1 MERGILARRMPAAN
15 APMGQRASDNKAPN
29 ELTMSK
35 ESEGEHKPPLLSK
48 FRQVSCPIQDIKRRG
63 HWTRGHRKPQQETYQ
78 EIISDRVL
86 NISRPARSHTQE
98 AAAHDRWMESP
109 KEATVSSDREASSD
123 RQKLLRECVSGRG
136 RALLTERRGCEETE
150 GCFFFYIAKHQISDP
165 LKGSNPPDLHKVL
178 DLTNQKTGHP
188 FSVTVAIGFR
198 VKVDGT

>member
-35 ESEGEHKPPLLSK
+35 ESEREHKPPLLSK
-48 FRQVSCPIQDIKRRG
+48 FRQVSCPVQDIKRRG
-63 HWTRGHRKPQQETYQ
+63 HWTRGHRKPQQETY

-109 KEATVSSDREASSD
+109 KEATVSSDREATSH

-150 GCFFFYIAKHQISDP
+150 GCFFFLHCQASDFGP
-165 LKGSNPPDLHKVL
+165 IEGLEPTGPPQGVGPDKPK
-178 DLTNQKTGHP
+178 NGPP
-188 FSVTVAIGFR
+188 FFSHCCNRFSG
-198 VKVDGT
+198 